1 MALVG
6 KGLTFDSGGYNLK
19 VGGMIEMMKFDKGGA
34 CAVLGAA
41 YAISQIQPADA
52 EVSLSPT
59 TTSPPPF
66 FGFTL
71 FLEDSISSW
80 LGVRG
85 WNDALNFD
93 KGFPM
98 LGPAYAMS

>member
-41 YAISQIQPADA
+41 YAISQIKPDA
-52 EVSLSPT
+52 EVRPDLQT
-59 TTSPPPF
+59 RCLRPPGQPRKSRV
-66 FGFTL
+66 L
-71 FLEDSISSW
+71 PYCQ
-80 LGVRG
+80 
-85 WNDALNFD
+85 AH
-93 KGFPM
+93 
-98 LGPAYAMS
+98 